1 MRSEAALTEGP
12 RRTSPRTVAAIGVSG
27 VMGAIVFLGSLIWS
41 SDNSPGG
48 LLFAAGIGVARAGV
62 EVATWWARTYTVGP
76 TRLVV
81 DEGLITRHHRV
92 VPYARVQ
99 QVDLHRSFVSQVFGV
114 AELRID
120 TAGAAG
126 ATTVRLRLLEL
137 REAEE
142 LRSLILTRRSTV
154 PAGPAG
160 TAPTEGATDPP
171 SGVSESGTAAGPGS
185 PAEVPAEA
193 SVEPTWGLLR
203 CEPRTLVTGALTHST
218 VVAGVPLVLLAG
230 LCVGMVA
237 IEKLGAAGAL
247 IGIGVAL
254 LGAAVVVVSTLI
266 VNVWQLWDYSLSHQ
280 GGDLHLRFGVLDV
293 RQLTIPRSRVQQ
305 ITITDNP
312 VRRRMGLVG
321 ITLHSATLP
330 GGSGEQSGDTRFQ
343 IPVLD
348 RARLEE
354 FLAQMMGDRSW
365 TPPSLIARPPA
376 ARRRAI
382 VRRCALL
389 AVALTCPVVLAW
401 PAGVVLMPLVVL
413 GWFWGR
419 LAHRSAGHGTSSSL
433 VALAR
438 GAVHHRLDLI
448 PVARIQSCRSV
459 AGPLDRNRRL
469 VALHVDIAGSARAP
483 SLRDLDAATGDEL
496 VRSLP
501 RRSGRA
507 TG

>member
-1 MRSEAALTEGP
+1 MPSEAAPTAGP

-27 VMGAIVFLGSLIWS
+27 IMGALVFLATLIWS

-48 LLFAAGIGVARAGV
+48 LLFAAGIGMARAGV

-81 DEGLITRHHRV
+81 DEGLVTRHHRV

-99 QVDLHRSFVSQVFGV
+99 QVDLHRSFMSQVFGV

-142 LRSLILTRRSTV
+142 LRTLILARRATV
-154 PAGPAG
+154 PAVAVAADGS
-160 TAPTEGATDPP
+160 GATDD
-171 SGVSESGTAAGPGS
+171 GAGP
-185 PAEVPAEA
+185 VPAGDPVPP
-193 SVEPTWGLLR
+193 VEPIWGLLR
-203 CEPRTLVTGALTHST
+203 CDPRTLLTGALTHSA
-218 VVAGVPLVLLAG
+218 VVAGLPFTILVA
-230 LCVGMVA
+230 LCVGVVA
-237 IEKLGAAGAL
+237 IDHLGAAGAL
-247 IGIGVAL
+247 LGIGVAI
-254 LGAAVVVVSTLI
+254 LGAAVIVAITLV
-266 VNVWQLWDYSLSHQ
+266 VNVWQLWDYSLAHQ

-321 ITLHSATLP
+321 VTLHSATLP

-348 RARLEE
+348 SRGLDE
-354 FLAQMMGDRSW
+354 FLARMMGDRTW
-365 TPPSLIARPPA
+365 TPPPLIARPPA
-376 ARRRAI
+376 ARSRAI
-382 VRRCALL
+382 WRRCLLL
-389 AVALTCPVVLAW
+389 ALVLTS
-401 PAGVVLMPLVVL
+401 PAVL
-413 GWFWGR
+413 GWPVGAVLLMLVSAGWYWGR
-419 LAHRSAGHGTSSSL
+419 LAHRSAGLGTSASL

-448 PVARIQSCRSV
+448 PIARIQSCRSV
-459 AGPLDRNRRL
+459 AGPLDRRRRL
-469 VALHVDIAGSARAP
+469 ATIHVDIAGSTRAP
-483 SLRDLDAATGDEL
+483 ALRDIDGRTADGL

-501 RRSGRA
+501 RRSDRA
-507 TG
+507 IG

>member
-1 MRSEAALTEGP
+1 
-12 RRTSPRTVAAIGVSG
+12 
-27 VMGAIVFLGSLIWS
+27 
-41 SDNSPGG
+41 
-48 LLFAAGIGVARAGV
+48 
-62 EVATWWARTYTVGP
+62 
-76 TRLVV
+76 
-81 DEGLITRHHRV
+81 
-92 VPYARVQ
+92 
-99 QVDLHRSFVSQVFGV
+99 
-114 AELRID
+114 
-120 TAGAAG
+120 
-126 ATTVRLRLLEL
+126 
-137 REAEE
+137 
-142 LRSLILTRRSTV
+142 
-154 PAGPAG
+154 
-160 TAPTEGATDPP
+160 
-171 SGVSESGTAAGPGS
+171 
-185 PAEVPAEA
+185 
-193 SVEPTWGLLR
+193 
-203 CEPRTLVTGALTHST
+203 LVTGALTHST
-218 VVAGVPLVLLAG
+218 VVAGLPLVILAG
-230 LCVGMVA
+230 LCVGIVA
-237 IEKLGAAGAL
+237 IETLGAAGAL

-254 LGAAVVVVSTLI
+254 LGAAVVVISTLI

-293 RQLTIPRSRVQQ
+293 RQLTIPRARVQQ

-321 ITLHSATLP
+321 VTLHSATLP

-348 RARLEE
+348 RRGLEE

-365 TPPSLIARPPA
+365 TPPALIARPPA

-382 VRRCALL
+382 IRRCLL
-389 AVALTCPVVLAW
+389 LTAVLTCPVVLAS
-401 PAGVVLMPLVVL
+401 PVGVVLMPLVAA

-459 AGPLDRNRRL
+459 AGPLDRRRRL
-469 VALHVDIAGSARAP
+469 AALHVDIAGSTRAP

-507 TG
+507 AG